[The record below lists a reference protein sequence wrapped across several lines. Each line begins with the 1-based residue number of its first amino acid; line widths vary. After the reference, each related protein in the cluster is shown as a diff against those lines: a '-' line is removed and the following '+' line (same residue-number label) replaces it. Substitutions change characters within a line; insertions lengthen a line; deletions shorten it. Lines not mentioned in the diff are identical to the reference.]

1 MSTTQGQSGETQ
13 IAGQQSVP
21 STAVPPPPA
30 GPLYRPFAG
39 APTNNLAVV
48 SLVASLLSFVSHVV
62 PVIGGLVVS
71 IVAIG
76 AGHIARRQI
85 KLSGERGMWM
95 ATAGMVIGI
104 IHIVLI
110 GIGLLALLFVIFVL
124 GIALFG
130 LGHH

>member
-1 MSTTQGQSGETQ
+1 VSTTQGQSGETQ
-13 IAGQQSVP
+13 IAGQQIAP
-21 STAVPPPPA
+21 STAVPPSPA
-30 GPLYRPFAG
+30 GPLYRTFAG

-48 SLVASLLSFVSHVV
+48 SLVASLVSFVSHVV

-76 AGHIARRQI
+76 AGHMARRQI